1 MWNVR
6 VPGIGENFYNF
17 ALWFLVYSVM
27 GWVVETI
34 YISYC
39 NKKFINRGFI
49 HGPIC
54 PIYGFG
60 GIFVHTALKSF
71 AGNYVTIFILGSCL
85 ATCVEFMTAKIMI
98 KVFGCLWW
106 DYSNKPFNYKGILCL
121 ESCVA
126 WGLYSVADAAFIK
139 NVVFMGI
146 MKIPFKIGKAIVL
159 LAFIYYTI
167 DFTISAY
174 MSTKGKVESED
185 NNILQFKV

>member
-1 MWNVR
+1 MWNNM
-6 VPGIGENFYNF
+6 VPGVGENFYDVS
-17 ALWFLVYSVM
+17 LWFLIYSVM

-34 YISYC
+34 YISYS
-39 NKKFINRGFI
+39 NKKFTNRGFI

-60 GIFVHTALKSF
+60 GIFVHTALKTF
-71 AGNYVTIFILGSCL
+71 AGNYFLVFILGSCL
-85 ATCVEFMTAKIMI
+85 ATCVEFFTAKIMI

-121 ESCVA
+121 ESCLA

-139 NVVFMGI
+139 DAVFIGI
-146 MKIPFKIGKAIVL
+146 MRIPFKVGKIIVICV
-159 LAFIYYTI
+159 FIYYTI
-167 DFTISAY
+167 DFMISAFL
-174 MSTKGKVESED
+174 SSKGNIESED